1 MKKLSFNPRPLLLH
15 GVFALL
21 AGSGAFLP
29 ALQPAAQAVTEFKL
43 NDPVLAARIDGAPVQ
58 AFSVEAMWQ
67 LARLKDSQA
76 SRTEALESIVANRL
90 LAASARK
97 TYGEAA
103 LHANQRVAFARE
115 VTLDEQLLST
125 LRAVYGK
132 ELDLAVQRQPG
143 GKLDALITAQSEP
156 DGAALDAV
164 FGKSDALRLEH
175 VLNPAQLER
184 AKKVTLL
191 RYQLQQGAAGS
202 ISLYD
207 VYQRQNVQGRVAL
220 FTRQPGFA
228 LQQARQH
235 LASFFVQQWVRQR
248 FGEAALA
255 DLRQVLS
262 EQQEVVALQQM
273 HGIGAD
279 TDSASPVVDQLAK
292 QVKPAQIAAYY
303 RKHREEFER
312 IEKIKAR
319 HIRLPD
325 EAAAQ
330 SVAKALASGGDFAAL
345 AKRHSSAADAASGG
359 DLGWIRHEAKLD
371 WLAQMAF
378 AQPEGQVSKP
388 IRMPAGPHD
397 KASWE
402 IVLVEKRVNGYQAPD
417 SESVRYVASQAI
429 ARDAAVEQLSALRV
443 RLLREARI
451 DINRSL
457 LDKPASLLENK
468 S

>member
-1 MKKLSFNPRPLLLH
+1 MSQPSFNPRPLLH
-15 GVFALL
+15 GLFAVL
-21 AGSGAFLP
+21 ALSGAFLP
-29 ALQPAAQAVTEFKL
+29 ALQPAALAVTEFQL
-43 NDPVLAARIDGAPVQ
+43 NDPALAARIDGAPVHF
-58 AFSVEAMWQ
+58 FSVETMWQ
-67 LARLKDSQA
+67 LARMKDGQST
-76 SRTEALESIVANRL
+76 RTAALENIVVNRL
-90 LAASARK
+90 LSASARK

-103 LHANQRVAFARE
+103 LRANQRVAYARE
-115 VTLDEQLLST
+115 VALDEQVVST
-125 LRAVYGK
+125 LRSVHGK
-132 ELDLAVQRQPG
+132 ELDQAVQRLPG
-143 GKLDALITAQSEP
+143 AKLDALIAAQSEP
-156 DGAALDAV
+156 DGAAMDAV
-164 FGKSDALRLEH
+164 FGRSDALRLEH
-175 VLNPAQLER
+175 VLNTVQQER
-184 AKKVTLL
+184 AKKIVVL
-191 RYQLQQGAAGS
+191 RYQLPNGPAGS

-220 FTRQPGFA
+220 FTRQPGFVP
-228 LQQARQH
+228 QQARLN
-235 LASFFVQQWVRQR
+235 LAAIFVQHWARQK

-255 DLRQVLS
+255 DLRQALA
-262 EQQEVVALQQM
+262 EQQEVVLLQQM

-279 TDSASPVVDQLAK
+279 TDAASPVVDQLAK
-292 QVKPAQIAAYY
+292 QVKPAQILAYY

-312 IEKIKAR
+312 IEKVKAR

-330 SVAKALASGGDFAAL
+330 AVAKALASGGDFAAL
-345 AKRHSSAADAASGG
+345 AKRHSSAPDAVSGG
-359 DLGWIRHEAKLD
+359 DLGWIRHEAQPD

-402 IVLVEKRVNGYQAPD
+402 IVLVEKRVNGYQAPE
-417 SESVRYVASQAI
+417 SESARYVASQAI
-429 ARDAAVEQLSALRV
+429 ARDAALERLTALRA

-451 DINRSL
+451 DINRSV